1 MFPTSDQSL
10 AHWASHAS
18 VEEPDLGPA
27 LDDLGGFER
36 VTSEA
41 ERVAGGPLLPY
52 LVNAVAR
59 DFDVLQEDQA
69 NVLLDAVAR
78 GFRSPHAAWIL
89 TEALDTVCAHLV
101 MSARLSTGLARDL
114 TKLAE
119 VAFTP
124 QSQTEAAALAHP
136 AVSGLLRLAVGGYT
150 NPHRLLVLL
159 TEITGA
165 EPADALER
173 LPILIGL
180 AHDHFGES
188 DLLEVLVM
196 LENRPNLSLASR
208 ADASFELAIAD
219 VREALNAADASATEQ
234 YLRRALFRFA
244 ELDRTHEARLDA
256 RAYAAAVEAVLAF
269 LELGQGVAGA
279 DQRISEASD
288 RLSETT
294 ALFTAWSGRFH
305 ELTWLSARGSAQ
317 SAWSCLVT
325 TLCTASGHLKEPSW
339 WNPVVALNNL
349 LDVYIASRSVHAH
362 VAGQPDALGRLVS
375 PTIEAAFLRTEGLRH
390 QLEQALTT
398 DSAFKSNSDAHKLY
412 VAVQEHIPKSKAAE
426 AVPGKELADRPALA
440 ALFRDGT
447 TSLRDNLDPA
457 LLDKLDERAQ
467 EIMKGYIPTGNARF
481 DSHLELLLGELSTS
495 PAWTPPDSHYFTSLV
510 AQVLRFL
517 YDRFDAQANLYG
529 ARTAYLGPAQPTKD
543 GKPGSWHEKALQDD
557 LHQHLSGT
565 LTPGTVKREISD
577 VAGGR
582 TDITYTPGLGA
593 ISWPKLRGGRG
604 SAREKRWKVATCHK
618 R

>member
-1 MFPTSDQSL
+1 MNP
-10 AHWASHAS
+10 
-18 VEEPDLGPA
+18 E
-27 LDDLGGFER
+27 
-36 VTSEA
+36 
-41 ERVAGGPLLPY
+41 
-52 LVNAVAR
+52 
-59 DFDVLQEDQA
+59 
-69 NVLLDAVAR
+69 
-78 GFRSPHAAWIL
+78 
-89 TEALDTVCAHLV
+89 
-101 MSARLSTGLARDL
+101 
-114 TKLAE
+114 E
-119 VAFTP
+119 VA
-124 QSQTEAAALAHP
+124 
-136 AVSGLLRLAVGGYT
+136 Y
-150 NPHRLLVLL
+150 
-159 TEITGA
+159 
-165 EPADALER
+165 
-173 LPILIGL
+173 
-180 AHDHFGES
+180 
-188 DLLEVLVM
+188 
-196 LENRPNLSLASR
+196 
-208 ADASFELAIAD
+208 
-219 VREALNAADASATEQ
+219 
-234 YLRRALFRFA
+234 
-244 ELDRTHEARLDA
+244 
-256 RAYAAAVEAVLAF
+256 
-269 LELGQGVAGA
+269 
-279 DQRISEASD
+279 QRISEASD